1 MAKEGKFSND
11 AVLQRKQLV
20 GYRWSINWWGCKG

>member
-11 AVLQRKQLV
+11 AVAKKAASGLLVEHQLV
-20 GYRWSINWWGCKG
+20 GL

>member
-11 AVLQRKQLV
+11 AVAKKAASGLLV
-20 GYRWSINWWGCKG
+20 EH